1 MIRAYLLLMLR
12 GYKTFLSPMLPTAC
26 RFVPTCSEYASEA
39 IERYGAFRGGLMAIW
54 RLLRCHPFAAGGYD
68 PVILPEKPAGTPQV
82 AEVWHRRCG
91 LCVSARLKPAEA
103 EAQHEFNNSTLRPE
117 VRRC

>member
-1 MIRAYLLLMLR
+1 LIRAYLLLMLR
-12 GYKTFLSPMLPTAC
+12 GYKAFLSPLLPTAC

-39 IERYGAFRGGLMAIW
+39 IERYGAVRGGLIALW

-68 PVILPEKPAGTPQV
+68 PVILTEKPAGKPAIT
-82 AEVWHRRCG
+82 EVWHRRCG
-91 LCVSARLKPAEA
+91 VCARNRLNPSEA
-103 EAQHEFNNSTLRPE
+103 EAHHELTHSTLQAE